1 MIYAEDNPSGV
12 AEADLVVAIPT
23 FNEAANIASITQ
35 KIDAGLV
42 KHYPDAKGVIIVC
55 DNHSVDG
62 TRETFLEVETKNP
75 KIYISSA
82 PGERGK
88 GTNLRN
94 LFEKLLDLKPKAVAI
109 FEADIRNIQPDW
121 IYYFIE
127 PIRKGAGYVVP
138 IYVLHKYESTL
149 SSIVVYPLLR
159 CLFGR
164 RVRQSTAGDYA
175 FAGGLIEYFAK
186 ALNWSDLV
194 SQKGIDIWMLV
205 NALYLRQPVC
215 QTIIGSPKLHRMK
228 DPHAQI
234 NKAFVQLVGTLLDL
248 MTPYQDFWMRV
259 KWSKPTILFNAELQE
274 AEVPMPVDVNIGRLF
289 EMFSGGLDTYRDVLS
304 QVLSSAEMHK
314 LDEIRS
320 MGIQHFNFPSHTWAT
335 ILFDMAVAYRDA
347 SPDLRMS
354 FLEALLPLYYGKVAS
369 YVRRTERM
377 SIQQAEEVVENE
389 CMAFEENKSYLINR
403 WKVA

>member
-1 MIYAEDNPSGV
+1 MIYAEENPSSI
-12 AEADLVVAIPT
+12 AEADLIVAIPT
-23 FNEAANIASITQ
+23 FNEAANIATITQ
-35 KIDAGLV
+35 QVDAGLT
-42 KHYPDAKGVIIVC
+42 KHYPDMRSAIVVC

-62 TRETFLEVETKNP
+62 TRETFLQVETKNP

-82 PGERGK
+82 PEERGK
-88 GTNLRN
+88 GANLRN
-94 LFEKLLDLKPKAVAI
+94 LFEKLSTLKPQAVAV
-109 FEADIRNIQPDW
+109 FEADIRNIDPDW
-121 IYYFIE
+121 VYYFIE
-127 PIRKGAGYVVP
+127 PIRRGAGYVTP

-149 SSIVVYPLLR
+149 SSIVIYPLLR

-175 FAGGLIEYFAK
+175 FGGALIEHFAK
-186 ALNWSDLV
+186 TSNWSEFV

-205 NALYLRQPVC
+205 NAIYSRQPLC
-215 QTIIGSPKLHRMK
+215 QTVIGSPKLHRVK

-234 NKAFVQLVGTLLDL
+234 NKAFVQLVGTLFDL
-248 MTPYQDFWMRV
+248 MIPFQDFWMRV

-289 EMFSGGLDTYRDVLS
+289 DTFSRGLDTYRDVLS
-304 QVLSSAEMHK
+304 KVLSTAEMHK

-347 SPDLRMS
+347 SDDLRLS
-354 FLEALLPLYYGKVAS
+354 LLEALLPLYYGKVAS
-369 YVRRTERM
+369 YVRKTERM
-377 SIQQAEEVVENE
+377 STQQAEEVVENE
-389 CMAFEENKSYLINR
+389 CMAFEENKSYLVSR
-403 WKVA
+403 WKSA